1 MDNIDLNCDK
11 VVLEQA
17 SDVTLAVCSR
27 QEAKLSQ
34 RIRSDVSLRNSEV
47 SAIRLDRRTA
57 VRVVVQVTVLRQ

>member
-1 MDNIDLNCDK
+1 MDNIVVSCDK

-17 SDVTLAVCSR
+17 NDVTLAVGSR

-34 RIRSDVSLRNSEV
+34 RIRSDVSQRNSEV
-47 SAIRLDRRTA
+47 SAIRLDRTA